1 MGSDNERIAPMR
13 PISELVTPLVTGVT
27 VEPTPA
33 QPVAG
38 PFDEAEDIT
47 AWRRRYVP
55 RRFFGVTSERAP
67 KAFTDVIEQ
76 VISLIKR
83 SRRSPGLLFSADVGR
98 GKTSA
103 LWLMAEE
110 IMFLDQGIGISALV
124 AWPEM
129 CLFTNH
135 FRLQRALREWD
146 ARRDED
152 KSMPR
157 PFWVRHLFLDELS
170 TDMDDKSGWNL
181 TLLQE
186 FINYRWEHCLP
197 TYVATNLTLD
207 ELEKTPGWGRIVDR
221 LRDKSWMI
229 TAVVSTGGSM
239 RRS

>member
-1 MGSDNERIAPMR
+1 MGLDSERIAPMK
-13 PISELVTPLVTGVT
+13 PISEVVTPLMTGVT
-27 VEPTPA
+27 VEPVPA
-33 QPVAG
+33 QSTAP
-38 PFDEAEDIT
+38 PFDEVEDIT

-55 RRFFGVTSERAP
+55 RRFVGVTAERAP
-67 KAFTDVIEQ
+67 KAFADVIDQ
-76 VISLIKR
+76 VI
-83 SRRSPGLLFSADVGR
+83 GLAKQHQQPLGVLFSADVGR

-110 IMFLDQGIGISALV
+110 IMFRAQDTGTSARKVWL
-124 AWPEM
+124 ET

-135 FRLQRALREWD
+135 FRLQRELREWD
-146 ARRDED
+146 ARRDEG
-152 KSMPR
+152 KVMPR
-157 PFWVRHLFLDELS
+157 AFWVQHLFLDELS

-186 FINYRWEHCLP
+186 LINYRWEHCLP

-229 TAVVSTGGSM
+229 TAVVSSGGSM